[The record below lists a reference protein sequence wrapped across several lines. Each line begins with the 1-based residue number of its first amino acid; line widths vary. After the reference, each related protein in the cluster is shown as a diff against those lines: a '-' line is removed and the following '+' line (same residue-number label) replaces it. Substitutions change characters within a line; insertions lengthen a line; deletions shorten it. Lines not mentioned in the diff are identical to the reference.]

1 MKIIGIDDAGRGP
14 VIGPMI
20 LAGVIA
26 ETEDNEKFLKMGAKD
41 SKLLSPKRRSEIAR
55 NIMKNYKYHIETT
68 SPSEIDSSVNLNYTE
83 AIKAAMIINKLTED
97 LNEPVEVVLDCP
109 SVNLVAWNGDVL
121 KLIKRPEIV
130 KMRCE
135 HKADF
140 NHPIV
145 SAASI
150 IAKEEREKEI
160 GKIKKELVVDFGSGY
175 SSDPRTR
182 EFVRDYFKDPRF
194 KEIIRFSWDTI
205 KKIEREKLQKKL
217 F

>member
-1 MKIIGIDDAGRGP
+1 
-14 VIGPMI
+14 
-20 LAGVIA
+20 
-26 ETEDNEKFLKMGAKD
+26 
-41 SKLLSPKRRSEIAR
+41 
-55 NIMKNYKYHIETT
+55 
-68 SPSEIDSSVNLNYTE
+68 
-83 AIKAAMIINKLTED
+83 

-160 GKIKKELVVDFGSGY
+160 GKIKKELGVDFGSGY

-205 KKIEREKLQKKL
+205 KKLEREKLQKKL